1 MALIYLSL
9 MSKLYSLSIIIALLS
24 TSLSAQF
31 GSAKIEFDD
40 RLLRSDEK
48 YDLINLKEDIRQF
61 FINTAWDKDYSDLNI
76 PLHIQIVFEGA
87 ASKGN
92 VKTYL
97 CKALFSNGSELRYFD
112 TGAQF
117 FYSPGS
123 SLYFDLVL
131 FEPLSAFLA
140 FYAHL
145 ILAGVIDT
153 YDYRGG
159 NAAYEVA
166 REIGLRGASSEY
178 QKGWNSRISL
188 VDDISKNSGL
198 RDARLSYYIGKDLLN
213 EGDIEE
219 SIKEFNHMLDYL
231 EKSYTDFGREQST
244 QYFMKIHSG
253 FLAETFSK
261 LGRRDLLIDLK
272 QLDHDNNE
280 LYKHYLEKMPK

>member
-1 MALIYLSL
+1 
-9 MSKLYSLSIIIALLS
+9 MSKLHSLSIIIALLS

-40 RLLRSDEK
+40 RLLRSGEK

-213 EGDIEE
+213 EGNIEE
-219 SIKEFNHMLDYL
+219 SIKEFNSMLDYL

-280 LYKHYLEKMPK
+280 LYKLYLDKMPK

>member
-1 MALIYLSL
+1 
-9 MSKLYSLSIIIALLS
+9 MSKLHSLSIIIAILS

-97 CKALFSNGSELRYFD
+97 SKALFSNGSELRYFD

-198 RDARLSYYIGKDLLN
+198 RDARLSYYIAKDLLN

-219 SIKEFNHMLDYL
+219 SIKEFNSMLNYL

-280 LYKHYLEKMPK
+280 LYKLYLDKMPK

>member
-1 MALIYLSL
+1 
-9 MSKLYSLSIIIALLS
+9 MSKLHSLSIIIALLS

-97 CKALFSNGSELRYFD
+97 CKALFSNGGELRYFD
-112 TGAQF
+112 TGSQF

-213 EGDIEE
+213 EGNIEE
-219 SIKEFNHMLDYL
+219 SIKEFNSMLDYL

-280 LYKHYLEKMPK
+280 LYKLYLDKMPK

>member
-1 MALIYLSL
+1 
-9 MSKLYSLSIIIALLS
+9 MSKLHSLSIIIALLT

-48 YDLINLKEDIRQF
+48 YDLINLREDISQF

-153 YDYRGG
+153 YVYRGG

-213 EGDIEE
+213 EGNIEE

-280 LYKHYLEKMPK
+280 LYKLYLDKMPK

>member
-1 MALIYLSL
+1 MSRLNSLI
-9 MSKLYSLSIIIALLS
+9 IIIALLS
-24 TSLSAQF
+24 TSLIAQF
-31 GSAKIEFDD
+31 GSVKIEFDD

-145 ILAGVIDT
+145 IL
-153 YDYRGG
+153 
-159 NAAYEVA
+159 
-166 REIGLRGASSEY
+166 
-178 QKGWNSRISL
+178 SL
-188 VDDISKNSGL
+188 
-198 RDARLSYYIGKDLLN
+198 
-213 EGDIEE
+213 
-219 SIKEFNHMLDYL
+219 
-231 EKSYTDFGREQST
+231 
-244 QYFMKIHSG
+244 IH
-253 FLAETFSK
+253 
-261 LGRRDLLIDLK
+261 I
-272 QLDHDNNE
+272 
-280 LYKHYLEKMPK
+280 

>member
-1 MALIYLSL
+1 MF
-9 MSKLYSLSIIIALLS
+9 KLYSLIIAIGLLS

-31 GSAKIEFDD
+31 GSTKIEFDD
-40 RLLRSDEK
+40 RLLRSDER

-178 QKGWNSRISL
+178 QKGWNTRISL

-213 EGDIEE
+213 EGNIEE

-280 LYKHYLEKMPK
+280 LYKLYLDKMPK

>member
-1 MALIYLSL
+1 
-9 MSKLYSLSIIIALLS
+9 MSKLHSLSIIIAILS

-213 EGDIEE
+213 EGNIEE
-219 SIKEFNHMLDYL
+219 SIKEFNSMLDYL

-280 LYKHYLEKMPK
+280 LYKLYLDKMPK

>member
-1 MALIYLSL
+1 
-9 MSKLYSLSIIIALLS
+9 MSKLHSLSIIIALLS

-117 FYSPGS
+117 FYNPGS

-213 EGDIEE
+213 EGNIEE
-219 SIKEFNHMLDYL
+219 SIKEFNSMLDYL
-231 EKSYTDFGREQST
+231 EKSYSDFGREQST

-280 LYKHYLEKMPK
+280 LYKLYLDKMPK

>member
-1 MALIYLSL
+1 

-31 GSAKIEFDD
+31 GSTKIEFDD
-40 RLLRSDEK
+40 RLLRSDER

-87 ASKGN
+87 ASKGT

-213 EGDIEE
+213 EGNIEE
-219 SIKEFNHMLDYL
+219 SIKEFNYMLDHL

-261 LGRRDLLIDLK
+261 LGRRELLIDLK

-280 LYKHYLEKMPK
+280 LYKLYLDKMPR

>member
-1 MALIYLSL
+1 
-9 MSKLYSLSIIIALLS
+9 MSKLHSLSIIIALLS

-213 EGDIEE
+213 EGNIEE

-280 LYKHYLEKMPK
+280 LYKLYLDKMSK

>member
-1 MALIYLSL
+1 
-9 MSKLYSLSIIIALLS
+9 MSKLHSLSIIVALLY

-213 EGDIEE
+213 QGNIEE
-219 SIKEFNHMLDYL
+219 SIKEFNSMLDYL

-280 LYKHYLEKMPK
+280 LYKLYLDKIPK

>member
-1 MALIYLSL
+1 
-9 MSKLYSLSIIIALLS
+9 MSKLHSLIIIIALLS

-31 GSAKIEFDD
+31 GYAKIEFDD

-213 EGDIEE
+213 EGNIEE
-219 SIKEFNHMLDYL
+219 SIKEFNSMLDYL

-280 LYKHYLEKMPK
+280 LYKLYLDKMPK